1 MKSSKTVFAI
11 VPLAIAL
18 LPLGIYLIDRQTS
31 TNEIARNVT
40 VEGVP
45 VGGMNRTDA
54 TLAVEAYE
62 NQLRTN
68 TGIFAV
74 NGKTFKLS
82 PLSIGLDADVDT
94 AVDAAFLVRRDR
106 GVAANFISWL
116 NSFSTTETVALAVA
130 FDDDSVKE
138 QISKWEAEAVPNP
151 AFNGGVAVVDGSV
164 TSQYPKAG
172 QSLDHETAQQQ
183 IVDEMSTLDKA
194 GVTLEVI
201 DATPTLTNADVDAA
215 AAEISQMIDAP
226 ITMISP
232 DVGFRTTFR
241 SEDLASAARAD
252 TSEDGTTLVTS
263 FDEAR
268 VLEILEPRRT
278 EYEVEPADAKF
289 DIDVETDEF
298 TIVPGRN
305 GTLLD
310 TETLLINMKDAALGS
325 GVGAFPLLVGQ
336 EPAFTTAAAEA
347 FTTLGPIAG
356 FTTNHPANQPRVIN
370 IQKMADAVNGSIVLP
385 GEEWSINDRVGQR
398 TEAKGFVA
406 APAIING
413 EPYCCDHP
421 ANMGGGVSQFAT
433 TLYNAVFF
441 SCLEDLG
448 HKPHSLYFTRYP
460 MGREATLGFPAP
472 DVRFGNNTEN
482 PIVIATAYTP
492 TSITVKMYGD
502 NAGRSCA
509 DHTHE
514 PEDIVEFETEFVADV
529 EDHVEPGQR
538 EKIRSGMNGFLI
550 KVDRVVTYPDGRTE
564 DDLNLVHRYRP
575 LSEQYL
581 VHPCEVSGEPVNCP
595 VKLASV
601 VNQTWESALAS
612 LQEVGL
618 LAAKVTGF
626 VDDPAK
632 DEIVLAQDP
641 APGEWVGAGTTITLT
656 VGKYE
661 D

>member
-1 MKSSKTVFAI
+1 MKSSKAIIAI
-11 VPLAIAL
+11 VPIAIAL

-31 TNEIARNVT
+31 TDEIARNVA

-45 VGGMNRTDA
+45 VGGMNRADA

-62 NQLRTN
+62 NRLRAD
-68 TGIFAV
+68 TGVFTV
-74 NGKTFKLS
+74 NGQAFKLS
-82 PLSIGLDADVDT
+82 PISVGLDADVDS
-94 AVDAAFLVRRDR
+94 AIDEAFRVRRDQ
-106 GVAANFISWL
+106 GALTNFVSWI
-116 NSFSTTETVALAVA
+116 NSFSSSENVSMAIG
-130 FDDDSVKE
+130 FDDDAITE
-138 QISKWEAEAVPNP
+138 QITTWEAEAIPNP

-164 TSQYPKAG
+164 YRQYPKAG
-172 QSLDHETAQQQ
+172 QALDREAAPQQ
-183 IVDEMSTLDKA
+183 ITREMSTLEKV

-201 DATPTLTNADVDAA
+201 DATPTLTNVDVDAA

-226 ITMISP
+226 ITMISS
-232 DVGFRTTFR
+232 DVGFRTTFTV
-241 SEDLASAARAD
+241 EHLAATARANV
-252 TSEDGTTLVTS
+252 SEDGTTLITS
-263 FDEAR
+263 FDEDG
-268 VLEILEPRRT
+268 VLGILEPRRT

-289 DIDVETDEF
+289 DIDLETDEF

-310 TETLLINMKDAALGS
+310 IESLLTNMKTAALGP
-325 GVGAFPLLVGQ
+325 GLGTFPLLVGQ
-336 EPAFTTAAAEA
+336 QPAFTTAAAEA
-347 FTTLGPIAG
+347 FTTLGPLAG
-356 FTTNHPANQPRVIN
+356 FTTTHPANQARVTN
-370 IQKMADAVNGSIVLP
+370 IQEMADAVNGSIVLP
-385 GEEWSINDRVGQR
+385 GTEWSINDHVGER
-398 TEAKGFVA
+398 TEELGYVA
-406 APAIING
+406 APAVING

-421 ANMGGGVSQFAT
+421 ANIGGGVSQFGT

-460 MGREATLGFPAP
+460 IGREATLGFPAP

-482 PIVIATAYTP
+482 PIVIATAYTD

-502 NAGRSCA
+502 NGGLSCT
-509 DHTHE
+509 DHTHDR
-514 PEDIVEFETEFVADV
+514 EDIVEFEMEFVAD
-529 EDHVEPGQR
+529 EEELLEPGQQ
-538 EKIRSGMNGFLI
+538 EKIRSGSNGFLV
-550 KVDRVVTYPDGRTE
+550 KVDRIVTYPDGRTE
-564 DDLNLVHRYRP
+564 SDLNLVHRYRP

-581 VHPCEVSGEPVNCP
+581 VHPCEVSGEPVDCP

-626 VDDPAK
+626 VDDPAN
-632 DEIVLAQDP
+632 DGIVLAQDP

-656 VGKYE
+656 VGVYE
-661 D
+661 E

>member
-1 MKSSKTVFAI
+1 MKSSKTLVAI

-18 LPLGIYLIDRQTS
+18 LPLGIYVVDRQTS
-31 TNEIARNVT
+31 TNEIARNVS
-40 VEGVP
+40 VAGVP
-45 VGGMNRTDA
+45 VGGMNRSDA

-62 NQLRTN
+62 NQLRTD
-68 TGIFAV
+68 TGVFAI
-74 NGKTFKLS
+74 NGQTFKLS
-82 PLSIGLDADVDT
+82 PLSVGLDADVDS
-94 AVDAAFLVRRDR
+94 AIEAAFLVRRDQ
-106 GVAANFISWL
+106 GAMANFASWI
-116 NSFSTTETVALAVA
+116 NSFSTAENVGLSLA
-130 FDDDSVKE
+130 FDDDSVE
-138 QISKWEAEAVPNP
+138 AQISQWEVEAIPNP

-164 TSQYPKAG
+164 IRQYPRAG
-172 QSLDHETAQQQ
+172 QALDHETAHRQ
-183 IVDEMSTLDKA
+183 IVAEMSTLDKA

-215 AAEISQMIDAP
+215 AVEISQLIDTP
-226 ITMISP
+226 ITMTSP
-232 DVGFRTTFR
+232 TVGFRTTFR
-241 SEDLASAARAD
+241 SADLAFAARAD
-252 TSEDGTTLVTS
+252 VSEDGTTLVTS
-263 FDEAR
+263 FDEDR

-289 DIDVETDEF
+289 DINLETDSF
-298 TIVPGRN
+298 TIAPGRN

-310 TETLLINMKDAALGS
+310 TETLLINMKAAALGS
-325 GVGAFPLLVGQ
+325 GVGTFPLLVGQ

-347 FTTLGPIAG
+347 FTTLGPLAG
-356 FTTNHPANQPRVIN
+356 FTTDHPANQPRVTN

-385 GEEWSINDRVGQR
+385 GEEWSINDLVGQR
-398 TEAKGFVA
+398 TEAKGYVA

-421 ANMGGGVSQFAT
+421 ANIGGGVSQFGT

-460 MGREATLGFPAP
+460 MGREATLGFLAP

-482 PIVIATAYTP
+482 PIVIATGYTN

-502 NAGRSCA
+502 NGALMCA

-514 PEDIVEFETEFVADV
+514 REAIVAFETEFVADE
-529 EDHVEPGQR
+529 EDHLEPGQR
-538 EKIRSGMNGFLI
+538 EKIRSGMDGFLI
-550 KVDRVVTYPDGRTE
+550 KVDRIVTYPDGRTE
-564 DDLNLVHRYRP
+564 NDLNLVHRYKP

-601 VNQTWESALAS
+601 VNQTWESALES

-632 DEIVLAQDP
+632 DGIVLAQDP

-661 D
+661 E